1 MLKLVKAHEGPTY
14 RELGQRKLEGLVRG
28 LGIGADLG
36 SATRLFELL
45 TATWHDRPVTGTPL
59 FSSDVTD
66 DGTPF
71 EFSVAFAAGRPLIR
85 VLAEAQTAPFD
96 AESGWTAG
104 LELTRRLALTVPG
117 VDLERFQRI
126 QALYAPPSG
135 SSSRFSLWHAGTV
148 EADGT
153 LSFKVYLNPRI
164 AGASLAPEIVRET
177 LVRLGADYAW
187 SELEPK
193 LRATSELLYVSLDLA
208 RSADARVKVY
218 VAHPHA
224 TSGEID
230 ELLRDECGYQPGLAA
245 RWIEEL
251 TGSAGTFDERPLLT
265 CYAFRSPHDA
275 AEVTVH
281 VPTRC
286 YVGNDAESV
295 LRAGELVGPLA
306 TALRAGVEGMAGR
319 PLEMGRGLV
328 TYVSVR
334 PVADGTRVTTYL
346 APEAHAISTPRHST
360 LPMSFFPTLAPSSE
374 TSLAR
379 SSEMSLSPPPAV
391 ESFVRT
397 LGTGAQSGGQSF
409 AVVEALIA
417 SSARSLR
424 AHPLLVRLEGAGT
437 VEEMQVLAPRFTF
450 YVMCFQDMLRL
461 GSALTTDPVL
471 KELAVTHE
479 AEDLGHEQWF
489 LYDLE
494 ALGVERNLAW
504 TFSPEHAVTRDISYR
519 IMSEIVGATHD
530 ATRLAVLL
538 ALEAIGAE
546 FFGRVIGYL
555 DRLGRA
561 EGLRYFA
568 RSHQLVEQSHEVF
581 EAPAQGRLSA
591 VLVPSTVMP
600 EIVRAVTRTFEAMTR
615 LGDDID
621 ARMQD
626 CASRAGLRAVG

>member
-1 MLKLVKAHEGPTY
+1 MLKLVKPNEGPTY
-14 RELGQRKLEGLVRG
+14 RELGQSKLEGLVRG
-28 LGIGADLG
+28 LGLEAELG
-36 SATRLFELL
+36 PATRLFELL
-45 TATWHDRPVTGTPL
+45 TATWHDRPITGTPL
-59 FSSDVTD
+59 FSSDITD

-85 VLAEAQTAPFD
+85 VLAEAQAAPFD
-96 AESGWTAG
+96 SESGWEAG
-104 LELTRRLALTVPG
+104 LALTRELATLPG

-126 QALYAPPSG
+126 QGLYAPPSG
-135 SSSRFSLWHAGTV
+135 SASRFSLWHAGTV

-153 LSFKVYLNPRI
+153 LSFKVYLNPRVV
-164 AGASLAPEIVRET
+164 GASLAPEIVRES

-187 SELEPK
+187 NELEPK
-193 LRATSELLYVSLDLA
+193 LGDTSELLYVSLDLA
-208 RSADARVKVY
+208 KSADARVKVY
-218 VAHPHA
+218 VGHPHA
-224 TSGEID
+224 TSTDID
-230 ELLRDECGYQPGLAA
+230 ALVCHESGYRPGMAA

-265 CYAFRSPHDA
+265 CYAFRSPLHA

-295 LRAGELVGPLA
+295 LRAGELLGPLA
-306 TALRAGVEGMAGR
+306 SKLRAGVEGMAGR

-334 PVADGTRVTTYL
+334 PAPDGMRVTTYL
-346 APEAHAISTPRHST
+346 APEAHAISTPRHTS
-360 LPMSFFPTLAPSSE
+360 LPASLFPTLAPASIDPSLVPPRTYSLVQPLGGRASS
-374 TSLAR
+374 S
-379 SSEMSLSPPPAV
+379 
-391 ESFVRT
+391 
-397 LGTGAQSGGQSF
+397 GQSF
-409 AVVEALIA
+409 AVIEELIA
-417 SSARSLR
+417 ASATVLR
-424 AHPLLVRLEGAGT
+424 THPLLKRLEGAGT
-437 VEEMQVLAPRFTF
+437 VEQMQVLAPRFTF

-471 KELAVTHE
+471 RELAVTHE

-519 IMSEIVGATHD
+519 IMAEIVGATHD

-538 ALEAIGAE
+538 ALEGIGAE

-561 EGLRYFA
+561 QGLRYFA
-568 RSHQLVEQSHEVF
+568 RSHQIVEQSHEVF
-581 EAPAQGRLSA
+581 EAHAQSRLSA
-591 VLVPSTVMP
+591 IEVPSSVMA
-600 EIVRAVTRTFEAMTR
+600 ETVRAVARTFEAMAR

-621 ARMQD
+621 ARMEE
-626 CASRAGLRAVG
+626 CATREALRDVG

>member
-1 MLKLVKAHEGPTY
+1 MLKLVKPNEGPTY

-28 LGIGADLG
+28 LGLEAELG

-45 TATWHDRPVTGTPL
+45 TSTWHDRPITGTPP
-59 FSSDVTD
+59 FSSDITD

-85 VLAEAQTAPFD
+85 VLAEAQIAPFD
-96 AESGWTAG
+96 GESGWEAG
-104 LELTRRLALTVPG
+104 LALTQELAGLPG
-117 VDLERFQRI
+117 VDLERFRRI

-148 EADGT
+148 EPDGT

-164 AGASLAPEIVRET
+164 VGANLAPEIVRES

-187 SELEPK
+187 NELEPK
-193 LRATSELLYVSLDLA
+193 LRETSELLYVSLDLA
-208 RSADARVKVY
+208 KSTDARVKVY
-218 VAHPHA
+218 VGHPHA
-224 TSGEID
+224 TSSEID
-230 ELLRDECGYQPGLAA
+230 ALVRDESGYRPGLAA

-265 CYAFRSPHDA
+265 CYAFRSPLHA

-295 LRAGELVGPLA
+295 LRAGELLGSLA
-306 TALRAGVEGMAGR
+306 PELRAGVEGMAGR

-334 PVADGTRVTTYL
+334 PAPDGTRVTAYL
-346 APEAHAISTPRHST
+346 APEAHAISTPRHTSMPVA
-360 LPMSFFPTLAPSSE
+360 LFPTFAPASSN
-374 TSLAR
+374 TSLPPTVAH
-379 SSEMSLSPPPAV
+379 SL
-391 ESFVRT
+391 VRT
-397 LGTGAQSGGQSF
+397 LGGYDAKAGGQSF
-409 AVVEALIA
+409 AVVEDLIA
-417 SSARSLR
+417 SSAAVLR
-424 AHPLLVRLEGAGT
+424 AHPLLKRLEGAGT
-437 VEEMQVLAPRFTF
+437 VEQMQILAPRFTF

-471 KELAVTHE
+471 KEFAVTHE

-504 TFSPEHAVTRDISYR
+504 TFSPEHTVTRDISYR
-519 IMSEIVGATHD
+519 IMSEIFGATHD
-530 ATRLAVLL
+530 TTRLAVLL
-538 ALEAIGAE
+538 ALEGIGAE

-555 DRLGRA
+555 DRLGRSK
-561 EGLRYFA
+561 GLRYFA

-581 EAPAQGRLSA
+581 EGDAQSRLA
-591 VLVPSTVMP
+591 AIEVPSAVMP
-600 EIVRAVTRTFEAMTR
+600 EIVRAVARTFEAMAR

-621 ARMQD
+621 ARMEE
-626 CASRAGLRAVG
+626 CATREALRAAG

>member
-1 MLKLVKAHEGPTY
+1 MLKLVKANEGPTY
-14 RELGQRKLEGLVRG
+14 RELGQKKLEGLVRG
-28 LGIGADLG
+28 LGLEAELG

-45 TATWHDRPVTGTPL
+45 TSAWNDRPITGTPL

-96 AESGWTAG
+96 AASGWEAG
-104 LELTRRLALTVPG
+104 LALTRELATLPG
-117 VDLERFQRI
+117 VDPERFQRI
-126 QALYAPPSG
+126 QGLYAPPSG

-148 EADGT
+148 EPDGT

-164 AGASLAPEIVRET
+164 AGASLAPEIVRES

-193 LRATSELLYVSLDLA
+193 LGDRSEILYVSLDLA
-208 RSADARVKVY
+208 RSTDARVKVY

-230 ELLRDECGYQPGLAA
+230 DLVRHESGYRPGLAA

-265 CYAFRSPHDA
+265 CHAFRSPLHA

-306 TALRAGVEGMAGR
+306 AALRAGVEGMAGR

-346 APEAHAISTPRHST
+346 APEAHAISTPRHT
-360 LPMSFFPTLAPSSE
+360 ALPVSFFPTLAASSD
-374 TSLAR
+374 TSL
-379 SSEMSLSPPPAV
+379 PPPAAV
-391 ESFVRT
+391 HSLVRPLAGST
-397 LGTGAQSGGQSF
+397 KLGGQSF
-409 AVVEALIA
+409 SAVEELIA
-417 SSARSLR
+417 TSRAVLR
-424 AHPLLVRLEGAGT
+424 AHPLLERLEGAGT

-461 GSALTTDPVL
+461 GSSLTTDPVL

-504 TFSPEHAVTRDISYR
+504 TFSPEHAVTRDISYK
-519 IMSEIVGATHD
+519 IMAEIVGATHD

-538 ALEAIGAE
+538 ALESIGAE
-546 FFGRVIGYL
+546 FFGRVIRYL

-581 EAPAQGRLSA
+581 EAHAQSRLSA
-591 VLVPSTVMP
+591 VEVPSAVMP
-600 EIVRAVTRTFEAMTR
+600 EVVRAVLRTFEAMAR

-621 ARMQD
+621 ARMKE
-626 CASRAGLRAVG
+626 CASRAALRAVG

>member
-1 MLKLVKAHEGPTY
+1 MLKLVKPNEGPTY

-28 LGIGADLG
+28 LGLEAELG

-45 TATWHDRPVTGTPL
+45 TSRWHDRPITGTPL
-59 FSSDVTD
+59 FSSDITD

-96 AESGWTAG
+96 AESGWEAG
-104 LELTRRLALTVPG
+104 LALTQELAALPG
-117 VDLERFQRI
+117 VDLERFRRI

-148 EADGT
+148 EPDGT

-164 AGASLAPEIVRET
+164 VGANLAPEIVRES

-187 SELEPK
+187 NELEPK
-193 LRATSELLYVSLDLA
+193 LRDTSELLYVSLDLA
-208 RSADARVKVY
+208 KSTDARVKVY
-218 VAHPHA
+218 VGHPHA
-224 TSGEID
+224 TSTEID
-230 ELLRDECGYQPGLAA
+230 ALVRHESGYRPGLAA

-251 TGSAGTFDERPLLT
+251 TGSTGTFDERPLLT
-265 CYAFRSPHDA
+265 CYAFRSPLHA

-295 LRAGELVGPLA
+295 LRAGELLGPLA
-306 TALRAGVEGMAGR
+306 AELRAGVEGMAGR

-334 PVADGTRVTTYL
+334 PAPDGTRLTAYL
-346 APEAHAISTPRHST
+346 APEAHAISTPRHTSMPAA
-360 LPMSFFPTLAPSSE
+360 LFPSLAPAGSA
-374 TSLAR
+374 TSL
-379 SSEMSLSPPPAV
+379 PPPVAH
-391 ESFVRT
+391 SLVRT
-397 LGTGAQSGGQSF
+397 LGGYDAKAGGQSF
-409 AVVEALIA
+409 TVVEELIA
-417 SSARSLR
+417 SSAAVLR
-424 AHPLLVRLEGAGT
+424 AHPLLKRLEGAGT
-437 VEEMQVLAPRFTF
+437 VEQMQVLAPRFTF

-471 KELAVTHE
+471 KEFAVTHE
-479 AEDLGHEQWF
+479 SEDLGHEQWF
-489 LYDLE
+489 LNDLE

-504 TFSPEHAVTRDISYR
+504 TFSPEHKVTRDISYR
-519 IMSEIVGATHD
+519 IMSEIFGATHD
-530 ATRLAVLL
+530 TTRLAVLL
-538 ALEAIGAE
+538 ALEGIGAE

-555 DRLGRA
+555 DRLGRSQ
-561 EGLRYFA
+561 GLRYFA
-568 RSHQLVEQSHEVF
+568 RSHQIVEQSHEVF
-581 EAPAQGRLSA
+581 EGDAHSRLAAIQIPSA
-591 VLVPSTVMP
+591 VMP
-600 EIVRAVTRTFEAMTR
+600 EVVRAVARTFEAMAR

-621 ARMQD
+621 ARMEE
-626 CASRAGLRAVG
+626 CATREALRAVG